1 MNQPIR
7 KAKSPINQQ
16 RPPATDSST
25 YYHRNQAVFVPEGYL
40 AIGRI
45 ITAHSLRGEVRVE
58 LHTDFPERFAPDTP
72 ILIGTELISTVVEE
86 ARPHKNFLLVKF
98 AGIDDRSHAE
108 AMRDQWL
115 FVKEADAVALA
126 ADTYWVHEI
135 IGLRVETEAGALLG
149 TVTDVIFT
157 GANEVYVVERVP
169 DETTNAE
176 KTETVEADG
185 KKANLEKKSKELLLP
200 AIADV
205 VRTVDVAQKRMVV
218 HLLPG
223 LDG

>member
-16 RPPATDSST
+16 RPPAADSST

-58 LHTDFPERFAPDTP
+58 LHTDFPERFAPGTQ
-72 ILIGTELISTVVEE
+72 ILIGAALISTVVEE

-98 AGIDDRSHAE
+98 AGIEDRSQAE

-115 FVKEADAVALA
+115 FVKEADAVALE

-135 IGLRVETEAGALLG
+135 IGLHVETEEGELLG

-157 GANEVYVVERVP
+157 GANEVYVVERVI
-169 DETTNAE
+169 DETASEEQANRE
-176 KTETVEADG
+176 KAGAQKT
-185 KKANLEKKSKELLLP
+185 KLEKKSKELLLP
-200 AIADV
+200 AIAEV
-205 VRTVDVAQKRMVV
+205 VRAVDVAQKRMVV

>member
-7 KAKSPINQQ
+7 KAKAPINQQ
-16 RPPATDSST
+16 RPPATDNST

-58 LHTDFPERFAPDTP
+58 LHTDFPERFAPGTP
-72 ILIGTELISTVVEE
+72 ILIGTALISTVVEE

-98 AGIDDRSHAE
+98 AGIDDRSQAE
-108 AMRDQWL
+108 TLRDQWL
-115 FVKEADAVALA
+115 FVKEADAVALE

-135 IGLRVETEAGALLG
+135 IGLRVETEEGEFLG

-157 GANEVYVVERVP
+157 GANEVYVVERVL
-169 DETTNAE
+169 DETVSAEEVNADKAGE
-176 KTETVEADG
+176 
-185 KKANLEKKSKELLLP
+185 KKAKLEKKSKELLLP
-200 AIADV
+200 AIAEV
-205 VRTVDVAQKRMVV
+205 VRAVDIAQKRMVV